1 MAIAG
6 GGRYRTLPLSQHA
19 TTNIETIQAFLD
31 VAVHREGDTVIVERA
46 TPPA

>member
-1 MAIAG
+1 MAVAG
-6 GGRYRTLPLSQHA
+6 GGRYRTVPLSLHA

-31 VAVHREGDTVIVERA
+31 IAVRVDGDTVIVERA